1 MVRVSAKREIR
12 FCDTDPIAIITAA
25 GKGVRSRDIVPGVSQ
40 KALFPLTDQGETP
53 LGRAIGLFTRA
64 SVQVCVVSGGGSVE
78 EMCAHSGIGH
88 VVAPPSGEA
97 VAVWEAV
104 VHSNASHFFV
114 FSGDNVLKSEEVN
127 CAIRLSLDCR
137 FAVGVA
143 PRDDSPERAFVWV

>member
-114 FSGDNVLKSEEVN
+114 FPGTMFL
-127 CAIRLSLDCR
+127 
-137 FAVGVA
+137 
-143 PRDDSPERAFVWV
+143 RAKK